1 MRDAARGLINDPRSR
16 PFNKRTFLR
25 NANAHYAE
33 VARCE
38 LAAFARSRRWT
49 VAPRSF
55 PLSRLATFAAP
66 DPWRVIDHE
75 EYLLRNR
82 HPVAILSHTYAS
94 EARVITFAKAS
105 GLRVEFLEF
114 SWYAPCHATAAVFT
128 SKSAKK

>member
-1 MRDAARGLINDPRSR
+1 MSFVDAAFAHAMRDAARGLINDPRSR

-55 PLSRLATFAAP
+55 PL
-66 DPWRVIDHE
+66 IDHE